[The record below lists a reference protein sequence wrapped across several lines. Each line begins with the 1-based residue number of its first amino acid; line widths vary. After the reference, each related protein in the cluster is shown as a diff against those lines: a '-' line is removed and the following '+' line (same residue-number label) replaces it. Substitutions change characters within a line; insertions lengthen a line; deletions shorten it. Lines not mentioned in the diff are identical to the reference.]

1 MKVIVFA
8 LVAMVMQWSA
18 GTRLMIVGKSGA
30 IVRRGADLASDVV
43 ATLPKGS
50 YAEAAGKEQEI
61 VDKGRTK
68 QRLQLLS
75 PVDGWLSSNLVA
87 AADDERPLD
96 RELAVAVDLAERA
109 GEAIVAIRA
118 AHGLDTTEKA
128 GGQGPVTEADRRA
141 DALICEGLRR
151 EFPGDSIV
159 SEEGANAD
167 AAAERTWYV
176 DPLDGTKNFVL
187 PEGDAA
193 RRDWC
198 VLIGLV
204 VGDVPV
210 LGVVHRPDATATWT
224 GVVRPDGSREAVRTV
239 AGVAEPLPRL
249 DATALDAGPLKFA
262 ASPPVHPRFAPLVAK
277 FAGRDAE
284 AVPMGSAGLK
294 AALVADGSAHM
305 YPSSFAG
312 MHAWDVAAGHA
323 LCRATGA
330 DLEAL
335 DGSKIAYAK
344 DLVLSKGVLF
354 AAPAVDAD
362 LKTKL
367 RAMYAAIASRPRN

>member
-1 MKVIVFA
+1 MKGYGGRAARTSLRTATVRVVYRARADRYHDARVSSSRDNASSAFPAASRSATSID
-8 LVAMVMQWSA
+8 VAHASSA
-18 GTRLMIVGKSGA
+18 PRSARARSG
-30 IVRRGADLASDVV
+30 
-43 ATLPKGS
+43 
-50 YAEAAGKEQEI
+50 
-61 VDKGRTK
+61 
-68 QRLQLLS
+68 
-75 PVDGWLSSNLVA
+75 VA
-87 AADDERPLD
+87 AA
-96 RELAVAVDLAERA
+96 A
-109 GEAIVAIRA
+109 
-118 AHGLDTTEKA
+118 
-128 GGQGPVTEADRRA
+128 
-141 DALICEGLRR
+141 
-151 EFPGDSIV
+151 
-159 SEEGANAD
+159 
-167 AAAERTWYV
+167 
-176 DPLDGTKNFVL
+176 
-187 PEGDAA
+187 
-193 RRDWC
+193 
-198 VLIGLV
+198 
-204 VGDVPV
+204 
-210 LGVVHRPDATATWT
+210 
-224 GVVRPDGSREAVRTV
+224 RTV
-239 AGVAEPLPRL
+239 AGVSEPLPRL

-277 FAGRDAE
+277 FAGRGAE

-335 DGSKIAYAK
+335 DGSTIAYAK